1 MTHDEMIAVIQAH
14 KDGKVIQECTNGRYG
29 NAGAWGKSGDWPVW
43 DFRLKDYR
51 VKPMPK
57 EYWLV
62 PYKNKF
68 GFIVF
73 GSSTKNLDSD
83 SYNDKLDFANTI
95 HVVTVVEHE

>member
-14 KDGKVIQECTNGRYG
+14 KDGKVIEECTNGRYG

-62 PYKNKF
+62 PYKGRG
-68 GFIVF
+68 GFTVF
-73 GSSTKNLDSD
+73 EAYPNSAGALGVSGM
-83 SYNDKLDFANTI
+83 DFSRVK
-95 HVVTVVEHE
+95 HVVTVVKDD